1 MKLSCWKMSRIKV
14 VTLLGIKE
22 GSCTSTRGK
31 QRCSCNTSPMMALML
46 KPEVVKCPQTVN
58 GPIWTQDR
66 KERHRVRGLLPPQL
80 VQAPPPPPATTV
92 PAARHRCRRSC
103 LGEVG
108 GHTRR
113 GWGQSGW
120 CRGMESHNE
129 ALQQLSTAI
138 FRQPEISIP
147 SQALFRDMSLS
158 LREITPAAFQLN
170 HRQAESFPQNSQDAD
185 LFSLY

>member
-14 VTLLGIKE
+14 VTLLGRKE

-46 KPEVVKCPQTVN
+46 KPEVVKRPQTIN

-66 KERHRVRGLLPPQL
+66 KERHGVRGLLPPRL

-92 PAARHRCRRSC
+92 PAARHECRRSC

-108 GHTRR
+108 GGRPGEGEDKVADAEVWSLTMRHFSS
-113 GWGQSGW
+113 WAQPFSGNQKNPSPLRHSLGT
-120 CRGMESHNE
+120 CLYHLEKL
-129 ALQQLSTAI
+129 LQQ
-138 FRQPEISIP
+138 
-147 SQALFRDMSLS
+147 
-158 LREITPAAFQLN
+158 
-170 HRQAESFPQNSQDAD
+170 H
-185 LFSLY
+185 FS